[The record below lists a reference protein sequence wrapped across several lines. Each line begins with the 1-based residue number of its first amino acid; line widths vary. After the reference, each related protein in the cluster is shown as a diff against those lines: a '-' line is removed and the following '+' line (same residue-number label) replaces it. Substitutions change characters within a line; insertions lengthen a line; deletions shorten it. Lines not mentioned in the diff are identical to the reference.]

1 MIFRL
6 IYDIAAST
14 ERRRRIDVPALSLS
28 LLRAV
33 SAQEELALIEKTNKN
48 VDFNSGKSTVFI
60 FLPYLEELHANTGK
74 HKLEQRGDDDDVADG
89 PDGHKHALH
98 HMLEPPGKTKG
109 QHTLDARHDDV
120 MRACANL

>member
-1 MIFRL
+1 M
-6 IYDIAAST
+6 
-14 ERRRRIDVPALSLS
+14 
-28 LLRAV
+28 LRTV

-60 FLPYLEELHANTGK
+60 FLTVFLPYLEELHSNTGK
-74 HKLEQRGDDDDVADG
+74 HKLEQRGDDDDVPDG

-109 QHTLDARHDDV
+109 QHTLDAQHGR
-120 MRACANL
+120 